1 LSGRQAL
8 GVFEPTIPGVLEFGP
23 LALFLAA
30 HVANGG
36 VEELHHMELVEGQA
50 GLRELRLHARD

>member
-1 LSGRQAL
+1 
-8 GVFEPTIPGVLEFGP
+8 VLEFGP